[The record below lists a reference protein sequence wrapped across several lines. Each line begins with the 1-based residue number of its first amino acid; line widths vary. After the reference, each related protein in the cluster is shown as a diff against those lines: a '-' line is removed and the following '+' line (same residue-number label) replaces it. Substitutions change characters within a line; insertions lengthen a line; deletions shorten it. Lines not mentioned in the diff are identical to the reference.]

1 MTFGNQEIVMK
12 VKKRAADHISLVVSQ
27 SELGRMGNALNEVCN
42 GIHVVDFKSKMGGN
56 PDEVQRV
63 LDDIVAIY
71 RKMEKSGSSLVTVNL
86 CDHELRAIIGA
97 LKEVCVRIDEFEF
110 ATRMGAERSEVEEI
124 LGQKTPIYLKM
135 KQFG

>member
-12 VKKRAADHISLVVSQ
+12 VKKLAADHISLVVSQ
-27 SELGRMGNALNEVCN
+27 SELGRMGNGLNEVCN

-56 PDEVQRV
+56 PDEVQRI

-86 CDHELRAIIGA
+86 SDHELRAIIGA
-97 LKEVCVRIDEFEF
+97 LKEVCVGIDEFEF
-110 ATRMGAERSEVEEI
+110 SVRMGAARSEVEQI
-124 LGQKTPIYLKM
+124 LDQIVRIYRKM
-135 KQFG
+135 KQLE